1 MNTRQLLLACAL
13 GLLVSGC
20 DRPPVASATP
30 VRDAA
35 AELANVRSFL
45 THVQEYFNSGKLD
58 VFMDDFADDAMQI
71 SSNNPD
77 TVGKGAIRAVYDAAL
92 ASNDIKVNFNTQE
105 IEVAGDLAYERG
117 TYTLHISSKA
127 DGKVLADIENRHMH
141 IMRRQP
147 DGTWKTWRMMTNSAA
162 PAGP

>member
-20 DRPPVASATP
+20 DRSPVAPAP
-30 VRDAA
+30 LARDAA
-35 AELANVRSFL
+35 TELANVRGFL
-45 THVQEYFNSGKLD
+45 AHVQESFNSGKLD
-58 VFMDDFADDAMQI
+58 EFMDDFTDDAMQV
-71 SSNNPD
+71 SPNNPD
-77 TVGKGAIRAVYDAAL
+77 TIGKSAIRAVYDAAL

-117 TYTLHISSKA
+117 TYTLRVSSKA
-127 DGKVLADIENRHMH
+127 DGKLLANIENRHMH
-141 IMRRQP
+141 IMRRQA